1 VGEIAII
8 DAHIHLSNIAK
19 FRRTA
24 VELSGVDYSAAG
36 LEAEF
41 RRNDV
46 VLGIG
51 MGVTETLAGGFP
63 DERSANPMGLDM
75 ASTSATAA
83 AGELPSFVMECVGIN
98 PVRLAG
104 DAVARQRELDAIEKA
119 LQRESVVGIKLYAG
133 YYHYYV
139 HDAVYEPVYELAAR
153 YRLPIVIHTGDTY
166 SDRGL
171 LKYSHPLT
179 VDELAVRHRELTFV
193 ICHLGDPWVMDGAE
207 VVYKNP
213 NVFADLS
220 GVLVGGREHFARRM
234 GEPLLMEHFRRPLV
248 YADCYDKMLY
258 GSDWPLTPI
267 GVYIDFVRRLVPEK
281 YHEQVFYRN
290 ALEVFPR
297 VRARLAGI

>member
-1 VGEIAII
+1 MITVII
-8 DAHIHLSNIAK
+8 DAHIHLSNIAE

-24 VELSGVDYSAAG
+24 NELSGVDYSVAG
-36 LEAEF
+36 LAEEY
-41 RRNDV
+41 RRYGV

-51 MGVTETLAGGFP
+51 MGVTETEAGGFP
-63 DERSANPMGLDM
+63 DERSANPMGLDL
-75 ASTSATAA
+75 ASGT
-83 AGELPSFVMECVGIN
+83 AGELPPFAMECIGIN
-98 PVRLAG
+98 PVRLTVG
-104 DAVARQRELDAIEKA
+104 DAAARQQELDAIEKA
-119 LQRESVVGIKLYAG
+119 LQRESVAGIKLYAG

-139 HDAVYEPVYELAAR
+139 HDAVYEPVYELAAQ

-193 ICHLGDPWVMDGAE
+193 MCHLGDPWVMDGAE

-213 NVFADLS
+213 NVYADLS
-220 GVLVGGREHFARRM
+220 GVLVGGREYFARRM
-234 GEPLLMEHFRRPLV
+234 GEPLLMEHFRKALV

-258 GSDWPLTPI
+258 GSDWPLAPI
-267 GVYIDFVRRLVPEK
+267 GVYIDFVRRLVPEA
-281 YHEQVFYRN
+281 YHERVFCHN

-297 VRARLAGI
+297 VRARVSS

>member
-1 VGEIAII
+1 VPII
-8 DAHIHLSNIAK
+8 DAHIHLSNIGE

-24 VELSGVDYSAAG
+24 KELSEVDYSAAG
-36 LEAEF
+36 LAQEF
-41 RRNDV
+41 RECGV

-51 MGVTETLAGGFP
+51 MGVTETQVGGFP
-63 DERSANPMGLDM
+63 DERSANPMGLDLAEGGM
-75 ASTSATAA
+75 
-83 AGELPSFVMECVGIN
+83 PSSIMECVGIN

-104 DAVARQRELDAIEKA
+104 SLGMRQRELDAIEQA
-119 LQRESVVGIKLYAG
+119 LQRESTAGIKLYAG

-139 HDAVYEPVYELAAR
+139 YDTVYDPVYELAAR

-213 NVFADLS
+213 NVYADLS
-220 GVLVGGREHFARRM
+220 GVLVGGRERFARKM
-234 GEPLLMEHFRRPLV
+234 SEPLLMEHFRRPLV
-248 YADCYDKMLY
+248 YADCYNKMLY
-258 GSDWPLTPI
+258 GSDWPLAPI
-267 GVYIDFVRRLVPEK
+267 GVYIDFVRRLVPEA

-297 VRARLAGI
+297 VRGRLAEAGQY